1 MEARKYNWEM
11 VGTREQFQKIFNG
24 LDFMNNKPKDK
35 LWKIIIRTDNV
46 LEYLKVKWWLKYP
59 PKKPKRTWYPER
71 IPEKYREG
79 GEKE

>member
-1 MEARKYNWEM
+1 METRKYNWEL

-24 LDFMNNKPKDK
+24 LDFMNNDPKFE
-35 LWKIIIRTDNV
+35 LWKIIVHTDNM
-46 LEYLKVKWWLKYP
+46 LEYLKVKWWLKHP

-71 IPEKYREG
+71 IPEKYIER

>member
-1 MEARKYNWEM
+1 
-11 VGTREQFQKIFNG
+11 
-24 LDFMNNKPKDK
+24 MNNKPKDK

-46 LEYLKVKWWLKYP
+46 LEYLKVKWWLKHP

-71 IPEKYREG
+71 IPEKYKER